1 MYVWIAVLSAALIGA
16 LALWLRARSRVHEL
30 ERAQQDLTQSL
41 DACRARE
48 ATLAEKLQALT
59 RESDLMRAL
68 MNNIPDQIFFKDLQS
83 RFIQVNAGLADV
95 LGVQSPSDAVGKT
108 DFDFFRKED
117 ATAFRADDEAVMAS
131 GKTLVDRVEQAQVK
145 GAAKWMSTTK
155 APVFDA
161 TGKVVGLVGI
171 SRDITERKKVEAEL
185 EYERDLLNALLD
197 NMPDQIYFKDAQHR
211 FIKANYAVNKVT
223 AALTE
228 SVIGKTDHDLFP
240 KADADIYRDEENRV
254 MTTGKPILDQ
264 MLAGRRDGKPFVD
277 SVTKVPIRDKTGKIV
292 GIVGINRDITAR
304 KQAEDLLREIIA
316 RAECVLWH
324 AEVVDQGSRLSWDF
338 NMLSPESFKRW
349 LGVTASG
356 QRVGELWSRSILPEH
371 LAEMNARSAGAMRGG
386 LSGYKQEF
394 GMRGVDG
401 QVHWMAESVEITA
414 AGPGRWNLVGVVFDI
429 TDNKRQEQA
438 LRESEAQLRLLV
450 EQMPAVLWSTDK
462 NLRFTSSMGGGLSAL
477 GLRANEIVGQTL
489 YQYFNTDDETHEGIA
504 AHRKTLK
511 GEPSS
516 YVLQRAGRSLQTFLR
531 PMREPDGS
539 IAGIVGLALDVTER
553 NQVQEALREREYL
566 LRQVL
571 DTNPNLIMVR
581 DGEGKL
587 VLANKALADF
597 YQVPL
602 EDVVGVKHTDLH
614 AWRGGDP
621 AEAARWIETDKELF
635 ENGRPQQLLTRAT
648 QPTGRQHWFRT
659 KKLPLT
665 LANGVKSV
673 LVICEDIS
681 DLKAAEEELAKERD
695 LLQALMDN
703 VPDNIYFKDA
713 QSRFIRINT
722 YQGYHLGLASPLEA
736 VGRTDFD
743 FYPADRAREFFAD
756 EREVLAGRRIVGKV
770 EKQNVEGSPERW
782 TLTSKVPF
790 YGRDGKVMGLVG
802 VSKDITQLKRMEH
815 QLADANEQLNKL
827 AREDALTGLLNRRMI
842 LELADNEWARWQRY
856 GKTFSVLVIDVDDF
870 KSINDTYGHQAGDQA
885 LKYLAA
891 RLSEAIRA
899 VDIVGRYGGEEFV
912 ILLPETNAE
921 GAVFAAEKA
930 LQNVRKSPLHLNG
943 TALGITISIGI
954 ASVRLEDKNIDMLL
968 HRADSALY
976 EAKRAGKNRLV
987 LSPT

>member
-1 MYVWIAVLSAALIGA
+1 MYVAIALLTIALICA
-16 LALWLRARSRVHEL
+16 LALWMRARSRISEL
-30 ERAQQDLTQSL
+30 ERVQQELTQSL
-41 DACRARE
+41 DACRQRE
-48 ATLAEKLQALT
+48 ATLAEKLQALS

-68 MNNIPDQIFFKDLQS
+68 MNNIPDQIYFKDLES
-83 RFIQVNAGLADV
+83 RFLQINSSVAEV
-95 LGVQSPSDAVGKT
+95 LGISTPAGAIGKT
-108 DFDFFRKED
+108 DFDFFRED
-117 ATAFRADDEAVMAS
+117 DAKKFRADDESVMNS
-131 GKTLVDRVEQAQVK
+131 GKTLVDRVEQAQIKSAV
-145 GAAKWMSTTK
+145 KWMSTTK

-161 TGKVVGLVGI
+161 AGKVIGLVGI

-197 NMPDQIYFKDAQHR
+197 NMPDQIYFKDAQCR
-211 FIKANYAVNKVT
+211 FIKANHAVTSLLIDKN
-223 AALTE
+223 
-228 SVIGKTDHDLFP
+228 VIGKTDLELFP
-240 KADADIYRDEENRV
+240 PEEAAIYHEREMQV
-254 MTTGKPILDQ
+254 LTTGVPLVDDV
-264 MLAGRRDGKPFVD
+264 RRGLRHGDPYWV
-277 SVTKVPIRDKTGKIV
+277 SVTKVPVRDKSGKIV
-292 GIVGINRDITAR
+292 GLVGMNRDVTAR

-324 AEVVDQGSRLSWDF
+324 AEVTDQGEKLGWDF

-349 LGVTASG
+349 LGITAGG
-356 QRVGELWSRSILPEH
+356 QAVGALWSRSILPEH
-371 LAEMNARSAGAMRGG
+371 LEQMNARSASAIRGG
-386 LSGYKQEF
+386 QSGYKQEF
-394 GMRGVDG
+394 AMRGVDG
-401 QVHWMAESVEITA
+401 NVHWMAESVEITP
-414 AGPGRWNLVGVVFDI
+414 AGPKRWKLVGVVFDI
-429 TDNKRQEQA
+429 TENKRVEQA

-450 EQMPAVLWSTDK
+450 EQMPAILWSTDK
-462 NLRFTSSMGGGLSAL
+462 NLRFTSSLGAGLSML
-477 GLRANEIVGQTL
+477 GLRANELVGQTL
-489 YQYFNTDDETHEGIA
+489 QEYFKTKDENFDAIA
-504 AHRKTLK
+504 AHRKALK
-511 GEPSS
+511 GESPS
-516 YVLQRAGRSLQTFLR
+516 YVTQRMGRSLQTSLR
-531 PMREPDGS
+531 PMRDSDGS

-553 NQVQEALREREYL
+553 NQVQDALREREYL
-566 LRQVL
+566 LREVL

-581 DGEGKL
+581 DAEGKL

-597 YQVPL
+597 YQVPM
-602 EDVVGVKHTDLH
+602 EEVVGVRHVDLH
-614 AWRGGDP
+614 ARRGGDP
-621 AEAARWIETDKELF
+621 TESASWSDTDRQIM
-635 ENGRPQQLLTRAT
+635 ENGRPIQLLTRAT

-681 DLKAAEEELAKERD
+681 DLKAAEEDLAKERD

-703 VPDNIYFKDA
+703 VPDNIYFKDT

-722 YQGYHLGLASPLEA
+722 YQGYHLGLASPLDA
-736 VGRTDFD
+736 VGKTDFD
-743 FYPADRAREFFAD
+743 FYPADRAREFFSD

-770 EKQNVEGSPERW
+770 EKQFIDGSPERW

-790 YGRDGKVMGLVG
+790 YGRDGKVTGLVG
-802 VSKDITQLKRMEH
+802 VSKDITHLKRMEH

-827 AREDALTGLLNRRMI
+827 AREDVLTGLLNRRMI

-856 GKTFSVLVIDVDDF
+856 GKTFSVLVIDADDF

-912 ILLPETNAE
+912 ILLPETTAE

-943 TALGITISIGI
+943 TALNLTISIGI
-954 ASVRLEDKNIDMLL
+954 ASVRREDKNIDMLL

-976 EAKRAGKNRLV
+976 VAKRNGKNQLA
-987 LSPT
+987 LSPS